1 MRVELGFDNSHCLVD
16 IERLEL
22 RITGFTDAD
31 YGNVLGYDPESTFWH
46 KPDFPKSIVGIP
58 IGIIAFTNQSGYEFI
73 GKYPHPDRNIQTGS
87 PRPAESP
94 TLRTKKGGAGSHPCD
109 CQPALI
115 SVVATFT
122 LGDENCYAS
131 RNTSGPRQL
140 ARPQGMLR
148 LRDPKRIRC
157 KERTRAVSLLQSRRQ
172 LLGIHSR
179 SSLLT
184 QLFPPSG
191 VRMIPRGPRGRSR
204 PRADLSL
211 QRPLPNACEGYAGF
225 NEVVGE
231 MFHHHPSRSCVRR
244 PRAIS
249 FSSSSNRQFTCSPK

>member
-1 MRVELGFDNSHCLVD
+1 MTSYASSLL
-16 IERLEL
+16 
-22 RITGFTDAD
+22 
-31 YGNVLGYDPESTFWH
+31 
-46 KPDFPKSIVGIP
+46 
-58 IGIIAFTNQSGYEFI
+58 
-73 GKYPHPDRNIQTGS
+73 
-87 PRPAESP
+87 
-94 TLRTKKGGAGSHPCD
+94 
-109 CQPALI
+109 
-115 SVVATFT
+115 T

-157 KERTRAVSLLQSRRQ
+157 KERTRAVSLLQSRQQ

-184 QLFPPSG
+184 LLFPPSA
-191 VRMIPRGPRGRSR
+191 VRMLPSGPRGRSR

-249 FSSSSNRQFTCSPK
+249 FSSLLQSSICVLAEVTGKVDPCIECMLRVHALGPGSTRNSLHPCHRRTAKPDLASLPVEAAELQPPRRRLITTHTPHISRPYHLPLAILSLGASRECERPTL